1 MAPKQPCAKY
11 QYVVT
16 SAGPKILPVDEPS
29 CKDEESPADY
39 NAGGYLPVKVND
51 TFHNNR
57 YRVVRKLGW
66 GHFSTVWLVKD
77 TETQRHSALKVVKSA
92 GRYAETARD
101 EIKLLSRVSSFS
113 PSHPGREHIVSFL
126 DSFSHQ
132 GPEAS
137 HVCIVFEP
145 LGENLLALIERNK
158 KKGVPRPLVK
168 VIARQILLGLE
179 YLHDECDL
187 VHTDIKPE
195 NILISIPDIEMHIH
209 NELSQSPSPTSRRV
223 GVPLP
228 AKTRAGVSIP
238 YNQQRTRKQ
247 VQIFD
252 SQPLASPGRS
262 VGRDGS
268 SGQASLSMNT
278 RLDNSG
284 SGSGNVSQNGSYIA
298 QKHISRMGLGTS
310 HTSGTAGSLS
320 SSAPKVPSGLS
331 ASAPRNEPSFQQKT
345 IQMLAAKG
353 ITAVPSRIINSPSTS
368 SSSSSISSALASTT
382 AGSSSMV
389 STPPTSLSHS
399 LGNAVMEFMGTGKFE
414 TELRTRPRISPAT
427 DHKSSEDDEREGLVI
442 APKKTKAK
450 SNLEAELSCALS
462 SSWKAADA
470 ISGSSKDKICSSIS
484 SNKSNSSPSKPS
496 KQRPTGHGHAR
507 SQSGLSNSSF
517 WKDPGTAA
525 PAPAVLVSAVVS
537 ADGRQDDFSKL
548 STVTNVEGLHSGSA
562 SESSSATATVVR
574 PSPTGTPLPITKKST
589 SLINGVSKLMKDP
602 SNLSGEYSSPSHKPL
617 TNNDCRDTP
626 INVPQSNQHHLSLL
640 TQTAP
645 SRKLPTVSPSKRIMT
660 RISPPQQ
667 VSQLSAHMHL
677 HKPPLICTC
686 SDASHDHTTNERSK
700 AKSRSSRLVEHHT
713 FSAISPTSVTPTPAS
728 PTPAA
733 PPPTPIDSP
742 QSQFVVPA
750 AVSIPIPQT
759 SSLNLE
765 SPKHPSQSRK
775 PPSIQT
781 PSDDRPCPPPIS
793 IKIADLGNATPST
806 KHFTEDIQTRQYRA
820 PEAIL
825 GRRDWDA
832 RADIW
837 SVACVIFELLT
848 AEYLFDPQGQGELF
862 TKDDDHMAQ
871 IIELLG
877 DFSLEVKMGGKYSRE
892 LFDHAGAL
900 RYIRTLKPWPLK
912 RVMIEKYLFPEA
924 EANILCDFM
933 EPMLAT
939 DMRDRAQAHNLKN
952 HKWLEP
958 TLEDGVVT
966 DW

>member
-16 SAGPKILPVDEPS
+16 SSGPKILPVDEPS

-39 NAGGYLPVKVND
+39 NAGGYLPVKVGD
-51 TFHNNR
+51 TFNNNR

-66 GHFSTVWLVKD
+66 GHFSTVWLVRD
-77 TETQRHSALKVVKSA
+77 SQTHRHSALKVVKSA

-113 PSHPGREHIVSFL
+113 QTHPGKEHIVSFL

-158 KKGVPRPLVK
+158 KKGVARPLVR
-168 VIARQILLGLE
+168 VIAKQILLGLA

-195 NILISIPDIEMHIH
+195 NILISIPDIEVHIH

-228 AKTRAGVSIP
+228 TKTRAGVSIP
-238 YNQQRTRKQ
+238 SSQQRTRRQ
-247 VQIFD
+247 VQIFN
-252 SQPLASPGRS
+252 SQPLASPTRS
-262 VGRDGS
+262 VGPSANGHT
-268 SGQASLSMNT
+268 SLSMNAH
-278 RLDNSG
+278 LDSG
-284 SGSGNVSQNGSYIA
+284 SGSVSQPGSYVT
-298 QKHISRMGLGTS
+298 QMQVTRSTGFVGHSTGTV
-310 HTSGTAGSLS
+310 GSLS

-331 ASAPRNEPSFQQKT
+331 ASAPRNEPAFQQKRAE
-345 IQMLAAKG
+345 MYAAKG
-353 ITAVPSRIINSPSTS
+353 ITAVPSRIVNSPSTS

-382 AGSSSMV
+382 AGSSSLV

-414 TELRTRPRISPAT
+414 TELRTNPRISP
-427 DHKSSEDDEREGLVI
+427 SESKGFQDDDREGLVM
-442 APKKTKAK
+442 APKKPKATEG
-450 SNLEAELSCALS
+450 LEAQLSSAIS
-462 SSWKAADA
+462 SSWKATTGLVSASWKDRV
-470 ISGSSKDKICSSIS
+470 SGSH
-484 SNKSNSSPSKPS
+484 KSTSSPSKMA
-496 KQRPTGHGHAR
+496 KLQHGHTR
-507 SQSGLSNSSF
+507 SHSGLSNPSF

-525 PAPAVLVSAVVS
+525 PAPAILVSAVVS

-548 STVTNVEGLHSGSA
+548 SAVDSSSNS
-562 SESSSATATVVR
+562 SETSSATATVAR
-574 PSPTGTPLPITKKST
+574 PSPTGTPLPIAKKPSG
-589 SLINGVSKLMKDP
+589 LIDDSYPGGASP
-602 SNLSGEYSSPSHKPL
+602 SNDSTTRNQTRDT
-617 TNNDCRDTP
+617 TNNPNPTH
-626 INVPQSNQHHLSLL
+626 QHLSLL

-645 SRKLPTVSPSKRIMT
+645 SRPASTTSPSKRAT
-660 RISPPQQ
+660 ARVSPPQH

-677 HKPPLICTC
+677 HKPPSNTH
-686 SDASHDHTTNERSK
+686 SEARTKT
-700 AKSRSSRLVEHHT
+700 KSRSSRLAEHPPIA
-713 FSAISPTSVTPTPAS
+713 SIIAIPSTSVTPTPAS
-728 PTPAA
+728 PTLAA
-733 PPPTPIDSP
+733 PPPTPVDSP
-742 QSQFVVPA
+742 SITALIPLPPA
-750 AVSIPIPQT
+750 SAT
-759 SSLNLE
+759 SSTNAATGHNFGIPMQHRML
-765 SPKHPSQSRK
+765 
-775 PPSIQT
+775 PPLRT
-781 PSDDRPCPPPIS
+781 PADDKSLPPPIS
-793 IKIADLGNATPST
+793 VKIADLGNATPSK

-837 SVACVIFELLT
+837 SVACVVFELLT

-877 DFSLEVKMGGKYSRE
+877 DFPLEVKMGGKYSRE
-892 LFDHAGAL
+892 LFDHTGAL

-912 RVMIEKYLFPEA
+912 RVMIEKYLFSEA
-924 EANILCDFM
+924 DAVILCDFL
-933 EPMLAT
+933 EPMLAV
-939 DMRDRAQAHNLKN
+939 DMRERANARDLKD

-958 TLEDGVVT
+958 TKEDGAVIE
-966 DW
+966 W